1 MKQFRD
7 PQDWRHSRTFNNDSL
22 TVASQFVDIARDIL
36 KAGKNGPNWE
46 VLARQYT
53 EGQHYGRAA
62 SFAKAAVA
70 AVGTDAW
77 GVGDALALSEAYLHN
92 IAPDN
97 LIDAAKRFALTLP
110 DIPGTPQVT
119 VATGATAYEVGEGA
133 AKPLTRF
140 TLDTEAADAA
150 KAVAMLVVNKEV
162 AHAKGTDA
170 ENLIRRLLRDAV
182 VSASNDA
189 FLSRIPRISIAGG
202 GANAVESLKLGL
214 AAAAAS
220 RGYVIAATPAFTREL
235 ALESDGRMGINGGE
249 YIEGVVVLPALAG
262 DSAGVNLLVIP
273 ASSLAIRDRGLAL
286 SSAAHATVEMQDAPT
301 GNSETGTGA
310 QMVNLW
316 QVNAVGLKV
325 ERLFE
330 MRASESAVEVS

>member
-1 MKQFRD
+1 M
-7 PQDWRHSRTFNNDSL
+7 
-22 TVASQFVDIARDIL
+22 DIARDIL

-119 VATGATAYEVGEGA
+119 VASGATAFEVGEGA

-162 AHAKGTDA
+162 AWAKGPDA

-182 VSASNDA
+182 VSASNEA
-189 FLSRIPRISIAGG
+189 FLSRIPRTSIAG

-220 RGYVIAATPAFTREL
+220 QGYLIAATPAFTREL
-235 ALESDGRMGINGGE
+235 ALESDGRMGVNGGE

-286 SSAAHATVEMQDAPT
+286 SSAAHASVEMQDAPT
-301 GNSETGTGA
+301 SNSATGTGA

-316 QVNAVGLKV
+316 QTNCLGLKV

-330 MRASESAVEVS
+330 MRATESAVEVS